1 MLFKARSAAVYGIDA
16 HIIDVEVDFS
26 GVVLE
31 KEIFNTVGL
40 PDAAVRES
48 RDRVRSAIKNSGFD
62 IPPTR
67 ITINLAPADIKK
79 EGSGFDLPIA
89 IGILGAYGALTNK
102 DIANFLLV
110 GELGLDGT
118 LRAVQGM
125 LPIAIAAREKGIRNL
140 VIPASNAREA
150 AVVEGVDVYPVHS
163 LNEVRELLNSAALGA
178 IKATPLKG
186 DAAGLLEELEH
197 FPYDFKDVRGQQVA
211 KRALEV
217 AAAGGHNILMIGPPG
232 SGKTM
237 LAKRLPSILAPLRFE
252 EALET
257 TKIHSVAGVLDAD
270 RGLVTHRPFRAPHHT
285 ISDAGLIGGGM
296 IPRPGEVSLAHN
308 GLLFLDELPEFPRNV
323 LEVLRQPL
331 EDGTVT
337 IARAAMSLSFPARFM
352 LAAAMNPCPCGYF
365 NDKSRECM
373 CTPPMIQRY
382 VSKVS
387 GPLLDRIDIHIEVP
401 AVQYKELRGGASAEG
416 SAEIRARVLA
426 ARERQHRRFAVVA
439 KTPTPTVANGKARA
453 VKPIFSN
460 SQMNTQQI
468 RTFCDLDSDAE
479 RLLERAMQQQGLSA
493 RAHDRILKVART
505 IADLDAAE
513 NIAVK
518 HIAEAIQYRTLDRS
532 YWA

>member
-26 GVVLE
+26 GVRLD
-31 KEIFNTVGL
+31 KEIFSTVGL

-62 IPPTR
+62 IPTTR
-67 ITINLAPADIKK
+67 ITINLAPADLKK

-89 IGILGAYGALTNK
+89 IGILGAYGALHLK
-102 DIANFLLV
+102 DVSDYLLV
-110 GELGLDGT
+110 GELGLDGS

-125 LPIAIAAREKGIRNL
+125 LPIAIAARAKGIRNL
-140 VIPASNAREA
+140 IIPAGNAREA
-150 AVVEGVDVYPVHS
+150 AVVQGVNVYPVQT
-163 LNEVRELLNSAALGA
+163 LLEVRELLNSASFGTLNA
-178 IKATPLKG
+178 KPLVVETG
-186 DAAGLLEELEH
+186 DLLDEMQH
-197 FPYDFKDVRGQQVA
+197 FPHDFKDVRGQHVA

-217 AAAGGHNILMIGPPG
+217 AAAGGHNVLMIGPPG

-257 TKIHSVAGVLDAD
+257 TKIHSVAGVLDAEM
-270 RGLVTHRPFRAPHHT
+270 GLVKYRPFRSPHHT

-337 IARAAMSLSFPARFM
+337 ISRAAMSLSFPARFM

-365 NDKSRECM
+365 NDKSRDCM

-387 GPLLDRIDIHIEVP
+387 GPLLDRIDIHLEVP
-401 AVQYKELRGGASAEG
+401 AVQYKELRGGAAAEG

-426 ARERQHRRFAVVA
+426 AREKQHQRFNAEA
-439 KTPTPTVANGKARA
+439 ARTKGTANGASRQ
-453 VKPIFSN
+453 IYSN
-460 SQMNTQQI
+460 SQMSTQQI
-468 RTFCDLDSDAE
+468 RAYCELSTDAE

-505 IADLDAAE
+505 IADLGAE
-513 NIAVK
+513 QNIAVK

-532 YWA
+532 YWS